1 MLSLVC
7 IFLYPAPSFCGL
19 YVLPLGAFNDTY
31 SVRLT
36 MFLLALECGYL
47 LWARVSRP
55 ADTCPPA
62 TAGGAPPSS
71 ADPETSRGPSSDL
84 CRAESGHSRAGHKA
98 NGGRPQDAGR
108 VGERSDTRLRG
119 ADATDA
125 VAACG
130 HA

>member
-1 MLSLVC
+1 MLSLLLC
-7 IFLYPAPSFCGL
+7 FLYVPPL
-19 YVLPLGAFNDTY
+19 YSDTNWLLILSIEQIFSGYISVL
-31 SVRLT
+31 
-36 MFLLALECGYL
+36 LLALAGGCRP
-47 LWARVSRP
+47 WALARRP
-55 ADTCPPA
+55 AYMCRPA

-108 VGERSDTRLRG
+108 VGEQSDTRLRG

-125 VAACG
+125 VAA
-130 HA
+130 